1 MKNKMTANP
10 MTRPRKPPNQ
20 WPRFFRNMLEQLDV
34 AGDDPV
40 FLAKDD
46 IALEDLSYVA
56 SLMAYRLLSEE
67 PSNSIACI
75 SCDAIAT
82 VRRKGSKGEK
92 ASAVCPCCGTIFQ
105 TNSQEL
111 RRWRADW
118 NSLGAW
124 VKVMTGA
131 DGEMESVSP
140 SALFLGYLAIGQE
153 RFEVYL
159 ARSLTEQTSGQQAYS
174 DISQSMNGSG
184 IVVSLTGS
192 FSKPTN
198 PKMVVLSLADCL
210 VVSGEAFVFEWPERA
225 FSEKDPA
232 KQRAGLI
239 RAQNDPR
246 QKQKERLKAFVRS
259 KITGIFADKY
269 HHLIADEIIENH
281 TGQITYTDNLGKQ
294 QQLSNRLILDAI
306 AEVMRE
312 NGLEDWISGKKF
324 RAQTN

>member
-1 MKNKMTANP
+1 M
-10 MTRPRKPPNQ
+10 
-20 WPRFFRNMLEQLDV
+20 
-34 AGDDPV
+34 
-40 FLAKDD
+40 FLAKDN
-46 IALEDLSYVA
+46 IAPESQSYIA
-56 SLMAYRLLSEE
+56 ILTAQGLLSEE

-75 SCDAIAT
+75 SCDAIAA
-82 VRRKGSKGEK
+82 VRRKGSRGEK

-105 TNSQEL
+105 TNSKEL

-124 VKVMTGA
+124 VKVMTEA

-140 SALFLGYLAIGQE
+140 SALFLGDLTKGRD

-159 ARSLTEQTSGQQAYS
+159 ARSLSEPTLAQQAYCA
-174 DISQSMNGSG
+174 ISQSMNGSG
-184 IVVSLTGS
+184 IVVSLTGN

-210 VVSGEAFVFEWPERA
+210 VVSGEAFAFEWPEQA

-232 KQRAGLI
+232 KQRAGLA

-246 QKQKERLKAFVRS
+246 QKQKESLKAFVRS

-269 HHLIADEIIENH
+269 HYLVADKIIENH
-281 TGQITYTDNLGKQ
+281 IDQITYTDRSGQ
-294 QQLSNRLILDAI
+294 GQQLSRGMVLDAI
-306 AEVMRE
+306 KEVMRE
-312 NGLEDWISGKKF
+312 KGLEDWILGKKF
-324 RAQTN
+324 NP

>member
-1 MKNKMTANP
+1 MKNKAMMKARAP
-10 MTRPRKPPNQ
+10 QRKPLNQ

-46 IALEDLSYVA
+46 IAPEDQSYIA
-56 SLMAYRLLSEE
+56 SLMAQGLLSEE
-67 PSNSIACI
+67 PSNSITCI
-75 SCDAIAT
+75 FCDAIAA
-82 VRRKGSKGEK
+82 VRRKGEKGEK
-92 ASAVCPCCGTIFQ
+92 ASAVCPCCVTIFQ
-105 TNSQEL
+105 TNSKEL

-140 SALFLGYLAIGQE
+140 SALFLGDLTKGRD

-159 ARSLTEQTSGQQAYS
+159 ARSLSEPTLAQQAYCA
-174 DISQSMNGSG
+174 ISQSLNGSG
-184 IVVSLTGS
+184 IVVSLTGN

-198 PKMVVLSLADCL
+198 PKMVVISLADCL

-225 FSEKDPA
+225 FSGKDQA
-232 KQRAGLI
+232 KQRAGLA
-239 RAQNDPR
+239 RAQNDPS
-246 QKQKERLKAFVRS
+246 QKQKESLKTFVRS
-259 KITGIFADKY
+259 KITSIFERKY
-269 HHLIADEIIENH
+269 HHLIADQIIENH
-281 TGQITYTDNLGKQ
+281 ADQITYTDRSGLA
-294 QQLSNRLILDAI
+294 QQLSRGMVLDAI
-306 AEVMRE
+306 KEVMRE

-324 RAQTN
+324 NI